1 MFNENT
7 WKDGEKL
14 ARNYMKR
21 CGYKI
26 VYTNFECVGVELDI
40 VAILPKKIQLKQL
53 KKNFLVNIKTAESK
67 ATKIVLKN
75 SFKNSKNNLK
85 DLLVVCEVKSRIND
99 KFGKGYEAVGTVKQR
114 NMIRGAQYL
123 LRKDEFKGMQVRF
136 DVASV
141 DSGVITYIENAFVC

>member
-14 ARNYMKR
+14 AKDYMKS

-53 KKNFLVNIKTAESK
+53 KKDFLVNIKMAESK
-67 ATKIVLKN
+67 ATKMVLKN
-75 SFKNSKNNLK
+75 SFKNAKNSLR

-99 KFGKGYEAVGTVKQR
+99 KFGKGFESVGTVKQR

-123 LRKDEFKGMQVRF
+123 LRQAEFKGMQVRF

-141 DSGVITYIENAFVC
+141 DAGAVNYIENAFVC